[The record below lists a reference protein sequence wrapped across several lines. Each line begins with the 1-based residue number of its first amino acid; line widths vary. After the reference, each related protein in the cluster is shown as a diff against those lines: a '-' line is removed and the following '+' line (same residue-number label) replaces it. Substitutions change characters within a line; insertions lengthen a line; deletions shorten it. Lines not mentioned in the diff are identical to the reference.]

1 MNKKAVNR
9 RRVVFA
15 WVCAAALATLLQ
27 ATPALAQP
35 SGRIV
40 LWRADFGRTPD
51 GPPPW
56 LEASY
61 DQTGPNTVTLTLT
74 SHLSG
79 TDVLWGLED
88 SSAAVGWAFYLDQP
102 LAGISCRSGT
112 CGNSNSGFDASG
124 FDTGPVGGL
133 FNLGFGW
140 DRFEPFG
147 ALDSAVYDLTFT
159 SAMITFPFDAGRGTD
174 LFSVAQVQGLGSG
187 NGSGWIVAAPV
198 PFPVPEPEEFGLFGL
213 GVLIVLSVHMRRC
226 THAGNVARRYRKG
239 FASPSR
245 GGSLA
250 RV

>member
-1 MNKKAVNR
+1 MNKKAVNK

-102 LAGISCRSGT
+102 LPGS
-112 CGNSNSGFDASG
+112 
-124 FDTGPVGGL
+124 PV
-133 FNLGFGW
+133 
-140 DRFEPFG
+140 
-147 ALDSAVYDLTFT
+147 A
-159 SAMITFPFDAGRGTD
+159 
-174 LFSVAQVQGLGSG
+174 
-187 NGSGWIVAAPV
+187 
-198 PFPVPEPEEFGLFGL
+198 PEPAETATAASMQVVSIPARLVASSIS
-213 GVLIVLSVHMRRC
+213 VLVGIASNRS
-226 THAGNVARRYRKG
+226 AR
-239 FASPSR
+239 
-245 GGSLA
+245 
-250 RV
+250 